1 MGFKLDVGSN
11 FIMVV
16 GLSVIIICEVDVVFE
31 FIIMW
36 LLNENELFNNVN
48 KIFLIVDNLS
58 WVNL

>member
-58 WVNL
+58 

>member
-11 FIMVV
+11 FVMVV

-58 WVNL
+58 